1 MTITLKRQLTDE
13 EKKHNLTTHGRKCFA
28 TGHAIADDEEVHFDH
43 IQAFSQDGVSEL
55 DNIAPMC
62 QDYNLLKGTLSLGDF
77 RVKLRLNDF
86 FKKGDRLTV
95 GHLLRFLREAGDID
109 AFGKSVTVTQTDGNV
124 MIESS
129 AGKQSYRLYQCP
141 LTKWRY
147 FYATLD
153 MSLLDSDDESDHS
166 IGLQPRY
173 LIPDKVFEMYRHFQ
187 RHPVLLPSIGRV
199 IGNHIRLF
207 DGQHKIAGLLW
218 TGRREFECKIYTDY
232 DIRLLNLTNISA
244 HDTFAQVRFFSS
256 IMVMKLGALF
266 GADFE
271 EYKKSDDEPIKT
283 EANFLRWLDRR
294 DKGTVKRGDRA
305 EQFRSFLYNS
315 VIEDEN
321 NKLKDLISAS
331 NRRSDD
337 KPLTIDMLSKSLF
350 SCFLYREPVEDNM
363 ATEGYK
369 RQNESEN
376 MVALM
381 NMLYELGLHAWNPKA
396 MTGDTAQRKLDRMF
410 RSKSMMA
417 WSELLRDA
425 VLAKLDLM
433 DADDRACPFYRELD
447 KKQLDAIRQTV
458 ARLFNWKFWSDPGE
472 EIDRVL
478 SDNKGVV
485 KDWFK
490 KHDLTPGYLLGA
502 PS

>member
-1 MTITLKRQLTDE
+1 MTITLKRQLTNDE
-13 EKKHNLTTHGRKCFA
+13 KQQILKVHGRICFA
-28 TGHAIADDEEVHFDH
+28 TAHAIADGEQIHFDH
-43 IQAFSQDGVSEL
+43 IQAFSHDGVSEL

-62 QDYNLLKGTLSLGDF
+62 QDHNLRKGTLPLHDF
-77 RVKLRLNDF
+77 RVKLLLDEF
-86 FKKGDRLTV
+86 FKEGDRLTV
-95 GHLLRFLREAGDID
+95 GRLLRFLKERGDLD
-109 AFGKSVTVTQTDGNV
+109 DFGKAVNVTKTADSVQ
-124 MIESS
+124 IESS

-141 LTKWRY
+141 LSNWQD

-153 MSLLDSDDESDHS
+153 VSLLDSDDESDHS

-199 IGNHIRLF
+199 VGNRIKLF

-232 DIRLLNLTNISA
+232 DIRILNLTNISA
-244 HDTFAQVRFFSS
+244 HDQFAQVRFFSS

-271 EYKKSDDEPIKT
+271 EYKKAEEEPIKT

-294 DKGTVKRGDRA
+294 DRGAVKRGDRA
-305 EQFRSFLYNS
+305 AQFRSFLYNS
-315 VIEDEN
+315 VIENEP
-321 NKLKDLISAS
+321 NKLKDLISSS

-337 KPLTIDMLSKSLF
+337 KPLTIDMLTKSLF
-350 SCFLYREPVEDNM
+350 SSFLYREPVEDNM
-363 ATEGYK
+363 ATDAYK
-369 RQNESEN
+369 RQSESEN

-396 MTGDTAQRKLDRMF
+396 LTGDTGQRKLDRMF

-417 WSELLRDA
+417 WSEILRDA
-425 VLAKLDLM
+425 VLAKLELT
-433 DADDRACPFYRELD
+433 DAEDRACPFYRELD
-447 KKQLDAIRQTV
+447 NRQLNAIRQTV
-458 ARLFNWKFWSDPGE
+458 ARLFNWKFWSDAGE

-478 SDNKGVV
+478 SDNKSVV

-490 KHDLTPGYLLGA
+490 KHELTTGYLLGA